1 MKLKWT
7 IHELIKKAKNDNLI
21 DETIDL
27 RAFLKSEFEDLV
39 DIYDTSVIGE
49 YHYYQSENLFEF
61 NLEITT
67 KLIMLCSITL
77 VEIPIDLN
85 FKSQLNFSV
94 NYINDDTHVIDGIT
108 IDLKPYIFSEILV
121 EKPMKVISKGAYKK
135 YQENLVELS
144 EAELTDNSP
153 FAKLKK

>member
-1 MKLKWT
+1 LKWT